1 MEIIEI
7 RNKKDFEDKITT
19 ENLIHSFNIYC
30 RVSTKDQIENTSLDN
45 QKELGVEYVT
55 KNHPQ
60 KFKYVIIW
68 REEGKSGDDFLDD
81 EDIGEMVKRELL
93 NILMDGWKK
102 RLIKNIWV
110 YDLSRLS
117 RNDDTSN
124 LLKSIIYKNGI
135 DLYLNNQK
143 YNFDNKMDKLLFG
156 VLSLVNEFENHQR
169 FEKGL
174 MGKRRNLDSGKWWGG
189 SIPIGFKGDGNGKLI
204 EDEIKSK
211 WVKSIFKWY
220 LKGLS
225 TEKIKERLNKI
236 GVITQRGNKDWN
248 TNQIRNMLQN
258 TFYIGYKDYEVKGLK
273 GKSKEYCR
281 EKGLT
286 YKHRFECVSIIDK
299 ELFNDVQKLLKRRKR
314 QPNLQSNR
322 HQFLLKDILV
332 CDGCG
337 NTMRGKYQP
346 SMNTNIYRCITNEN
360 NWRDKRVEKCNNS
373 KSVNRL
379 GIEEI
384 IWVNVLNVFKDSEFI
399 KEEFRKNNLPKEL
412 DGDVIKK
419 RIKENVEKIKRRKIK
434 IQTINKKLEE
444 NTIKN
449 ITLKISDQMFE
460 NIRVSVENEIEK
472 IENEI
477 SKFEIQNDLWLNN
490 NVWEDWFDSFKSH
503 FNKICSYTK
512 YEDKRKFLMDYIE
525 NVSVDWD
532 KDNNTHN
539 IKIQLKLNIIK
550 DKGELMGNDI
560 YKIKKGKNGINLNGV
575 NIRKYTNH
583 INKKKDSKTYFLNYS
598 TVTDFAKF
606 LG

>member
-346 SMNTNIYRCITNEN
+346 SMNTNIY
-360 NWRDKRVEKCNNS
+360 
-373 KSVNRL
+373 
-379 GIEEI
+379 
-384 IWVNVLNVFKDSEFI
+384 
-399 KEEFRKNNLPKEL
+399 
-412 DGDVIKK
+412 
-419 RIKENVEKIKRRKIK
+419 
-434 IQTINKKLEE
+434 
-444 NTIKN
+444 
-449 ITLKISDQMFE
+449 
-460 NIRVSVENEIEK
+460 
-472 IENEI
+472 
-477 SKFEIQNDLWLNN
+477 
-490 NVWEDWFDSFKSH
+490 
-503 FNKICSYTK
+503 
-512 YEDKRKFLMDYIE
+512 
-525 NVSVDWD
+525 
-532 KDNNTHN
+532 
-539 IKIQLKLNIIK
+539 
-550 DKGELMGNDI
+550 
-560 YKIKKGKNGINLNGV
+560 
-575 NIRKYTNH
+575 
-583 INKKKDSKTYFLNYS
+583 
-598 TVTDFAKF
+598 
-606 LG
+606 